1 MFFKI
6 KKNFQK
12 IYSYLILLF
21 LIIFFIL
28 KFLDYFKED
37 PRLNYRYTY
46 WSSPIAISHIIG
58 NEKDYTGYGS
68 VRNFIT
74 NESHGYNKK
83 KLNSLFNKA
92 LSSEIKDPHSVRVSS
107 DDLGI
112 VDLTILAFRIF
123 GVEKD
128 SVDFFIIFLI
138 FISAILFYLQFRNFS
153 EFKIILFIYLFTLL
167 LFFNSFLFESG
178 GIYFS
183 RLNDP
188 RFFSIIGFIPL
199 IHSYFFIKKKFIKNQ
214 NRDFNNTNTLFFL
227 IQIYIFGILCFSRS
241 SLKLDL
247 IFSLSL
253 LLIIF
258 IFILLFQKTHTKI
271 VLGKIQILIF
281 GSLLSAII
289 LTPNIIKSFV
299 INENH
304 YPGSSNMSS
313 HPVYGMLRAG
323 LMIDNLKLSQKYYF
337 DMSHGNID
345 MALANSLKYFNEEL
359 SVKEEKDLFYK
370 NNSINWDISEKAEK
384 KFYFYLLY
392 QETNE
397 VLKTYFIYK
406 PLKIYNS
413 YLRELKSNEDSK
425 IIWII
430 MFMVILI
437 IGFYEK
443 AISPKTLFEVSLLA
457 ISPVIIKNILFWGL
471 QNYYFLDFYILFN
484 FVLILFLYYFLSLFF
499 RLIAK

>member
-1 MFFKI
+1 M
-6 KKNFQK
+6 
-12 IYSYLILLF
+12 F
-21 LIIFFIL
+21 LIFFFIL

-58 NEKDYTGYGS
+58 DEKEYTGYGS
-68 VRNFIT
+68 VRNFIP
-74 NESHGYNKK
+74 NESHRYDKK

-92 LSSEIKDPHSVRVSS
+92 LTSGIKDPHSVRVSS

-128 SVDFFIIFLI
+128 SIDLLLIFLI
-138 FISAILFYLQFRNFS
+138 FISALLFYLQFRNIN
-153 EFKIILFIYLFTLL
+153 EFKIILFIYLFTFI

-188 RFFSIIGFIPL
+188 RFFSVIGFIPL
-199 IHSYFFIKKKFIKNQ
+199 IHSYFFIKKIFIENY
-214 NRDFNNTNTLFFL
+214 NGNFNNNTSKLFFL

-247 IFSLSL
+247 FFCLSL
-253 LLIIF
+253 LLL
-258 IFILLFQKTHTKI
+258 IFILNFSFRKNHHKI
-271 VLGKIQILIF
+271 VIRKIQILII

-304 YPGSSNMSS
+304 YPGSYNMSS

-337 DMSHGNID
+337 DMSHGNVD
-345 MALANSLKYFNEEL
+345 MALADSLKYFNEEL
-359 SVKEEKDLFYK
+359 SIKEEEGLFFK
-370 NNSINWDISEKAEK
+370 NNSINWNISEKAEK

-413 YLRELKSNEDSK
+413 YLHELKSNDDPK
-425 IIWII
+425 IKWI
-430 MFMVILI
+430 MLFMVILI

-443 AISPKTLFEVSLLA
+443 VISPKTLFEVSLLA
-457 ISPVIIKNILFWGL
+457 TSPVIIKNILFWGL

-484 FVLILFLYYFLSLFF
+484 FVLVLFLYYFLSLFF
-499 RLIAK
+499 RLITK